1 MNKQDQL
8 VLEELVKLRKLRGLL
23 EDFQQLLESS
33 RLGDLSDD
41 ERNDLLD
48 QISNMYEQLSLN
60 LHAIADYMEMQSRI
74 KN

>member
-60 LHAIADYMEMQSRI
+60 LHAIADYMDMQSRI

>member
-60 LHAIADYMEMQSRI
+60 LHASADYMEMQSRI